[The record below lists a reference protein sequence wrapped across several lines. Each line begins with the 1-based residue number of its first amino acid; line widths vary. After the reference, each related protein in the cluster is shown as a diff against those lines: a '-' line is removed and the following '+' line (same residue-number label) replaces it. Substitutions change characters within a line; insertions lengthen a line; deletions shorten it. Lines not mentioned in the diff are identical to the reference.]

1 MQDQPENPRTP
12 IPSDLSDKPETP
24 TPVKFRNLVGEV
36 AILSRRAELA
46 NSTPKRDKA
55 QEKLTTAKK
64 EISGFL
70 DRKSDRLNEFQVD
83 CLAGG
88 IEDIELIEQ
97 TLKK

>member
-1 MQDQPENPRTP
+1 MQDKPETP
-12 IPSDLSDKPETP
+12 ITPIQTKPSEKLETP
-24 TPVKFRNLVGEV
+24 TPVKIRNLVGEV
-36 AILSRRAELA
+36 AILSRHAELA

-70 DRKSDRLNEFQVD
+70 DRKSERLNEFQVD
-83 CLAGG
+83 CLAGSV
-88 IEDIELIEQ
+88 EDIEHMQQ